1 MRIYSCL
8 KWNSVNTALIFSA
21 ALVGH
26 THSSFI
32 ARRDSIAKP
41 SNPLGLQIN
50 YRVAWLDEGNG
61 LFGGNITI
69 TLPASSL
76 NSKWSLKFI
85 FSDLKTKINE
95 YWGDWTLERY
105 RSGWYVILPAA
116 NSTSLTDS
124 YLFNGQFLPQR
135 GAARASLANITIP
148 NSYALVMSASPAD
161 GPGVPL
167 VSPFDYTNMPIDS
180 SVPSK
185 PFGPYYRASLP
196 LPKPSSPA
204 SDPSQYGD
212 GTTIQ
217 TTPIGLYIYSVVF
230 MIGFIVFGAGTIQ
243 RRIYRK
249 QFREQ
254 IRLQQEQIKL
264 VEEANK
270 PF

>member
-1 MRIYSCL
+1 MRNYSRL
-8 KWNSVNTALIFSA
+8 KWNSVYAILVFSA
-21 ALVGH
+21 VVVDH
-26 THSSFI
+26 TAFSTI
-32 ARRDSIAKP
+32 IKRDLSAKP

-50 YRVAWLDEGNG
+50 YRVAWLDEGTG
-61 LFGGNITI
+61 LFGGNITV

-105 RSGWYVILPAA
+105 RSGWYVILPAT
-116 NSTSLTDS
+116 NSTALSDS

-135 GAARASLANITIP
+135 GVARGTLANVTMP
-148 NSYALVMSASPAD
+148 TSYTLVMSSSPGD

-167 VSPFDYTNMPIDS
+167 VSPFDYSNMPIDS
-180 SVPSK
+180 SVQSK
-185 PFGPYYRASLP
+185 PFGPYFRASLP
-196 LPKPSSPA
+196 LPKPSSSA

-217 TTPIGLYIYSVVF
+217 TTPIGLYIYSIVF
-230 MIGFIVFGAGTIQ
+230 GVGLIVFGAGTIQ
-243 RRIYRK
+243 RRLYRS

-254 IRLQQEQIKL
+254 LRLQQEQIKL